1 MTQLI
6 YSENLGKHFEKGHL
20 GKDDQQDAKFRY
32 FTRSQA
38 FGAVGGLLT
47 SSEPP
52 AYFKFPVF
60 K

>member
-1 MTQLI
+1 MT
-6 YSENLGKHFEKGHL
+6 
-20 GKDDQQDAKFRY
+20 DDQQDAKFRY

-38 FGAVGGLLT
+38 LGAVGGLLT